1 MARLYIYEALAIVL
15 ASVFL
20 GTSLGIFTAI
30 VVTLQTNLFADLP
43 FVFYFPTAMFVFVV
57 VLSLGVAFLG
67 SLFPSE
73 KFRKQQIAITLRG

>member
-1 MARLYIYEALAIVL
+1 
-15 ASVFL
+15 
-20 GTSLGIFTAI
+20 
-30 VVTLQTNLFADLP
+30 
-43 FVFYFPTAMFVFVV
+43 MFVFVV